1 LLFRNVFWKFLAVLI
16 LLILAACSPD
26 PGQPGAVTP
35 PLAGTAEPD
44 GTQAVLEDVLVESVD
59 ALILESFPVQVN
71 VVVEGQLPDACSFIE
86 KVEQERQEDE
96 FKIHLAIARRPEAR
110 CAPQPT
116 PFEQVV
122 SLDVLGL
129 EAGAYTVDVHGVT
142 AEFELSMDN
151 VLEATP

>member
-1 LLFRNVFWKFLAVLI
+1 MVSQYKLVSVLAGLVLV
-16 LLILAACSPD
+16 ILAACAPVA
-26 PGQPGAVTP
+26 GQPDVVTP
-35 PLAGTAEPD
+35 GVTVTSEPAETP
-44 GTQAVLEDVLVESVD
+44 AVLEDILVESVD

-96 FKIHLAIARRPEAR
+96 FKIQLTLARRPDAR

-129 EAGAYTVDVHGVT
+129 EAGVYTADVHGVS

-151 VLEATP
+151 VLEPTP